1 MPSEVRASHILV
13 PTEKQALELKKKIAE
28 GEPAEVQRNPDV
40 IRAYLGEQFQ
50 SAELQEAAAE
60 ASEAAEA
67 VTTVAESAS

>member
-1 MPSEVRASHILV
+1 
-13 PTEKQALELKKKIAE
+13 
-28 GEPAEVQRNPDV
+28 V

-67 VTTVAESAS
+67 VTTAAESAS